1 MPPHERVNGYQYG
14 GEILPVDKAA
24 EAALKWEEDE
34 VAMRLITFLPSS
46 KAKRWHAL
54 ANSLAIRPH
63 HKDGPRRAAILL
75 SSLAQALRETDS
87 VALVR

>member
-1 MPPHERVNGYQYG
+1 MAPHERVNGYQYG

-63 HKDGPRRAAILL
+63 HKDGPRRAAVLL